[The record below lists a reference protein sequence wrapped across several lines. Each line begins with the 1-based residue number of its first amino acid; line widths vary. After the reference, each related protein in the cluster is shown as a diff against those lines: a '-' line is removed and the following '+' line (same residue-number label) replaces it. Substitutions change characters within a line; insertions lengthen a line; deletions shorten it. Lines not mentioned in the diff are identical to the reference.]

1 MLCWN
6 YIFIIMTGEY
16 KFVWRTTQNLS
27 IVELSEI
34 DRNLAKS
41 YSLPGQHQ
49 LTVGTKQNKKYW
61 WEKQN
66 GGVY

>member
-1 MLCWN
+1 MLWWN

-41 YSLPGQHQ
+41 YSLSGQNQ